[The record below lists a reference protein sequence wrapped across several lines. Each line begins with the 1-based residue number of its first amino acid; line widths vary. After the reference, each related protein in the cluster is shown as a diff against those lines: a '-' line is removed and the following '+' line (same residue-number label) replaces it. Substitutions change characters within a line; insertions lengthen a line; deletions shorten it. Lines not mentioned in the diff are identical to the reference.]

1 MKRIIISLII
11 PVACILTG
19 MAQNNLDA
27 LRYSQSFIGGTAR
40 SMGMG
45 GAFGALGGDFTSMS
59 INPAGIGMYRAKEF
73 TITPTLRYNMTN
85 TTFLGNQIDDTRY
98 NLNLNNIGIVFSFPL
113 RESSGW
119 KFLNLGVGYNSLDN
133 YYQDVVMEGVNN
145 NSSLLDYYVW
155 DGTFGNNG
163 TGYFYDELNSFGTGL
178 AWDTWL
184 ISESDSTGLNY
195 GSVLN
200 DYGNR
205 DYVFGQNQR
214 RVIRS
219 NGTKGEYL
227 ISLGTNYNDK
237 LYLGLSIGVTRV
249 DFFQEMGHTEEDPN
263 GTVPDLDNFYY
274 YYRLNTRGTGFTF
287 KLGATYRPV
296 EFLRIGAAVHIPT
309 FYKMEDDFYSY
320 MEAKYDTP
328 RDTTGSI
335 SYSAESP
342 DGYYEYELNTPFKF
356 IGSAAFQIQKFA
368 VISADYEYIN
378 YSTARLKDGS
388 DGYNFTDENDV
399 IDNILRPTHNIRLGA
414 EFRVG
419 MFMLRGGYA
428 HYGKPY
434 VADEMNANSKYDFIT
449 GGFGLRTRSFFID
462 LGYQY
467 GLHQE
472 KYLMY
477 NMEEL
482 EEAELDSHPSKV
494 MLTFGY
500 RF

>member
-19 MAQNNLDA
+19 MAQNDLDA
-27 LRYSQSFIGGTAR
+27 LRYSQSFVGGTAR
-40 SMGMG
+40 SMSMG

-73 TITPTLRYNMTN
+73 TITPTLRYDMTT
-85 TTFLGNQIDDTRY
+85 TTFLGKQIDDKRY

-113 RESSGW
+113 RESSAW
-119 KFLNLGVGYNSLDN
+119 KFLNLGIGYNSLSN

-145 NSSLLDYYVW
+145 NSSLLDYYAW
-155 DGTFGNNG
+155 DGM
-163 TGYFYDELNSFGTGL
+163 GYYYDELSSFGAGL

-219 NGTKGEYL
+219 SGTKGEYL

-237 LYLGLSIGVTRV
+237 LYLGASIGVTRV
-249 DFFQEMGHTEEDPN
+249 DFFQEMGHTEEDIDN
-263 GTVPDLDNFYY
+263 SVPDLDNFYY

-320 MEAKYDTP
+320 MESSFDTP
-328 RDTTGSI
+328 RDTTGYL

-368 VISADYEYIN
+368 IISVDYEYIN
-378 YSTARLKDGS
+378 YSSARLKDGS
-388 DGYNFTDENDV
+388 DGYNFTGENEAIDEV
-399 IDNILRPTHNIRLGA
+399 FKPTSNIRVGA

-419 MFMLRGGYA
+419 MFMLRGGFA

-434 VADEMNANSKYDFIT
+434 VADEMNEDSNYSFIS
-449 GGFGLRTRSFFID
+449 GGLGLRTRSFFID

-467 GLHQE
+467 GLHKE

-477 NMEEL
+477 NMTEL
-482 EEAELDSHPSKV
+482 ESTDLDSNPSKV

>member
-1 MKRIIISLII
+1 MKRIIISMII
-11 PVACILTG
+11 PVVCILTG
-19 MAQNNLDA
+19 MAQNDLDA

-73 TITPTLRYNMTN
+73 TITPTLRYDMTN
-85 TTFLGNQIDDTRY
+85 STFMGNQMDEKRY
-98 NLNLNNIGIVFSFPL
+98 NVNLNNIGIVFNFPL
-113 RESSGW
+113 SESSGW
-119 KFLNLGVGYNSLDN
+119 KFLNLGIGYNSLDN
-133 YYQDVVMEGVNN
+133 YHQDVVMEGVNY
-145 NSSLLDYYVW
+145 NSSLLDYYVR
-155 DGTFGNNG
+155 DGQGF
-163 TGYFYDELNSFGTGL
+163 YYDELHSFGSGL

-205 DYVFGQNQR
+205 DYVFGQNQK

-219 NGTKGEYL
+219 DGSKGEYL
-227 ISLGTNYNDK
+227 VSLGTNYNDK
-237 LYLGLSIGVTRV
+237 LYLGASIGVTRV
-249 DFFQEMGHTEEDPN
+249 DFFQEVGHTEEDIN
-263 GTVPDLDNFYY
+263 SSVPDLDNFYY
-274 YYRLNTRGTGFTF
+274 YTRLNTRGTGFTF

-296 EFLRIGAAVHIPT
+296 DFLRIGAAVHLPT
-309 FYKMEDDFYSY
+309 FYKMEDDFFSY
-320 MEAKYDTP
+320 MESSFDTP
-328 RDTTGSI
+328 RDTTGNL
-335 SYSAESP
+335 SYSSESP
-342 DGYYEYELNTPFKF
+342 DGYYEYELNTPFRF

-368 VISADYEYIN
+368 VVSVDYEYIN
-378 YSTARLKDGS
+378 YSSAQLKDGS
-388 DGYNFTDENDV
+388 DGYDFADENDI
-399 IDNILRPTHNIRLGA
+399 IDDIFQPTHNIRLGA

-419 MFMLRGGYA
+419 MFLLRGGFA

-434 VADEMNANSKYDFIT
+434 VEDEMNADSNYSFIT
-449 GGFGLRTRSFFID
+449 GGFGLRTRSFFFD

-467 GLHQE
+467 GLHEE

-477 NMEEL
+477 DMPEL
-482 EEAELDSHPSKV
+482 EEADLETNPGKV
-494 MLTFGY
+494 MVTVGY